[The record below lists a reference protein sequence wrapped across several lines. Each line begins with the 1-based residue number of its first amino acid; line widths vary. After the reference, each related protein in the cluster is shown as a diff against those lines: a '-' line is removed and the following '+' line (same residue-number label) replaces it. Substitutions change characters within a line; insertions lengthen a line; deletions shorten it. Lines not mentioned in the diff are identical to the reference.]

1 MKHETKFVGVT
12 PEVVAADGTIKG
24 YASLFGLRDQGGDI
38 VQPGAFAA
46 SLASGRSVAMLWNH
60 DKSLPPIGVW
70 TKVIEDEKGL
80 YVEGRLFIDT
90 PLAAS
95 IYASLKGGGLKGLSI
110 GYVTK
115 RSKKTADGR
124 LLYDI
129 ELWEISLV
137 NFPMLAEAS
146 VSDVKSY
153 EDGNF
158 ALLKR
163 EVEQLVRD
171 AGFSASEA
179 KAAAAGAASAL
190 SGERD
195 AAEPS
200 AADVAALIRQ
210 IATSE

>member
-12 PEVVAADGTIKG
+12 PEVVSVDGTIKG

-38 VQPGAFAA
+38 VQPGAFAV
-46 SLASGRSVAMLWNH
+46 SLQSGRGVAMLWQH
-60 DKSLPPIGVW
+60 DPTRPIGIW

-80 YVEGRLFIDT
+80 YVEGELFLET
-90 PLAAS
+90 QAGKEAHVL
-95 IYASLKGGGLKGLSI
+95 LKRGGIKGLSI
-110 GYVTK
+110 GYKTR

-124 LLYDI
+124 LLYEVD
-129 ELWEISLV
+129 LFEISLV
-137 NFPMLAEAS
+137 TFPMLAEAS

-153 EDGNF
+153 EDGNY

-171 AGFSASEA
+171 AGFPASEA

-200 AADVAALIRQ
+200 SADLAALIRQ

>member
-12 PEVVAADGTIKG
+12 PEVVSVDGTIKG

-38 VQPGAFAA
+38 VQPGAFSA
-46 SLASGRSVAMLWNH
+46 SLQSGRGVAMLWQH
-60 DKSLPPIGVW
+60 DPTRPIGIW
-70 TKVIEDEKGL
+70 TKVVEDEKGL
-80 YVEGRLFIDT
+80 YVEGELFLETQAGKEAHI
-90 PLAAS
+90 L
-95 IYASLKGGGLKGLSI
+95 LKRGGIKGLSI
-110 GYVTK
+110 GYKTR

-124 LLYDI
+124 LLYEVD
-129 ELWEISLV
+129 LFEISLV
-137 NFPMLAEAS
+137 TFPMLAEAS

-153 EDGNF
+153 EDGNY

-200 AADVAALIRQ
+200 AADVTALIRQ

>member
-12 PEVVAADGTIKG
+12 PEVVSVDGTIKG
-24 YASLFGLRDQGGDI
+24 YASLFGVRDQGGDI
-38 VQPGAFAA
+38 VQPGAFSA
-46 SLASGRSVAMLWNH
+46 SLQSGRGVAMLWQH
-60 DKSLPPIGVW
+60 DPTRPIGLW

-80 YVEGRLFIDT
+80 YVEGELFLET
-90 PLAAS
+90 QAGKEAHVL
-95 IYASLKGGGLKGLSI
+95 LKRGGIKGLSI
-110 GYVTK
+110 GYKTR

-124 LLYDI
+124 LLYEVD
-129 ELWEISLV
+129 LFEISLV
-137 NFPMLAEAS
+137 TFPMLAGAS

-153 EDGNF
+153 EDGNY

-200 AADVAALIRQ
+200 AADLTALIRQ

>member
-12 PEVVAADGTIKG
+12 PEVVSVDGTIKG

-38 VQPGAFAA
+38 VQPGAFSA
-46 SLASGRSVAMLWNH
+46 SLQSGRGVAMLWQH
-60 DKSLPPIGVW
+60 DPTRPIGIW

-80 YVEGRLFIDT
+80 YVEGELFLET
-90 PLAAS
+90 QAGKEAHVL
-95 IYASLKGGGLKGLSI
+95 LKRGGIKGLSV
-110 GYVTK
+110 GYKTR

-124 LLYDI
+124 LLYEVD
-129 ELWEISLV
+129 LFEISLV
-137 NFPMLAEAS
+137 TFPMLAEAS

-153 EDGNF
+153 EDGNY

-200 AADVAALIRQ
+200 AADLTALIRQ

>member
-12 PEVVAADGTIKG
+12 PEVVSVDGTIKG

-38 VQPGAFAA
+38 VQPGAFSA
-46 SLASGRSVAMLWNH
+46 SLQSGRGVAMLWQH
-60 DKSLPPIGVW
+60 DPTRPIGIW

-80 YVEGRLFIDT
+80 YAEGELFLET
-90 PLAAS
+90 QAGKEAHVL
-95 IYASLKGGGLKGLSI
+95 LKRGGIKGLSI
-110 GYVTK
+110 GYKTR

-124 LLYDI
+124 LLYEVD
-129 ELWEISLV
+129 LFEISLV
-137 NFPMLAEAS
+137 TFPMLAEAS

-153 EDGNF
+153 EDGNY

-200 AADVAALIRQ
+200 AADLTALIRQ

>member
-12 PEVVAADGTIKG
+12 PEVVSVDGTIKG

-46 SLASGRSVAMLWNH
+46 SLQSGRGVAMLWQH
-60 DKSLPPIGVW
+60 DPTRPIGIW

-80 YVEGRLFIDT
+80 YVEGELFLET
-90 PLAAS
+90 QAGKEAHVL
-95 IYASLKGGGLKGLSI
+95 LKRGGIKGLSI
-110 GYVTK
+110 GYKTR

-124 LLYDI
+124 LLYEVD
-129 ELWEISLV
+129 LFEISLV
-137 NFPMLAEAS
+137 TFPMLAEAS

-153 EDGNF
+153 EDGNY

>member
-1 MKHETKFVGVT
+1 MNHETKFVGVT

-46 SLASGRSVAMLWNH
+46 SLQSGRGVAMLWQH
-60 DKSLPPIGVW
+60 DPTRPIGIW

-80 YVEGRLFIDT
+80 YVEGELFLET
-90 PLAAS
+90 QAGKEAHVL
-95 IYASLKGGGLKGLSI
+95 LKRGGIKGLSI
-110 GYVTK
+110 GYKTR
-115 RSKKTADGR
+115 RSKKTADSR
-124 LLYDI
+124 LLYEVD
-129 ELWEISLV
+129 LFEISLV
-137 NFPMLAEAS
+137 TFPMLAEAS

-153 EDGNF
+153 EDGNY

-200 AADVAALIRQ
+200 AADLTALIRQ

>member
-12 PEVVAADGTIKG
+12 PEVVSVDGTIKG

-38 VQPGAFAA
+38 VQPGAFAV
-46 SLASGRSVAMLWNH
+46 SLQSGRGVAMLWQH
-60 DKSLPPIGVW
+60 DPTRPIGIW

-80 YVEGRLFIDT
+80 YVEGELFLET
-90 PLAAS
+90 QAGKEAHVL
-95 IYASLKGGGLKGLSI
+95 LKRGGIKGLSI
-110 GYVTK
+110 GYNTR

-124 LLYDI
+124 LLYEVD
-129 ELWEISLV
+129 LFEISLV
-137 NFPMLAEAS
+137 TFPMLAGAS

-153 EDGNF
+153 EDGNY

-200 AADVAALIRQ
+200 AADLTALIRQ

>member
-46 SLASGRSVAMLWNH
+46 SLQSGRGVAMLWQH
-60 DKSLPPIGVW
+60 DPTRPIGIW

-80 YVEGRLFIDT
+80 YVEGELFLET
-90 PLAAS
+90 QAGKEAHVL
-95 IYASLKGGGLKGLSI
+95 LKRGGIKGLSI
-110 GYVTK
+110 GYKTR

-124 LLYDI
+124 LLYEVD
-129 ELWEISLV
+129 LFEISLV
-137 NFPMLAEAS
+137 TFPMLAEAS

-153 EDGNF
+153 EAGNF

-179 KAAAAGAASAL
+179 KAAAAGAASAI

-200 AADVAALIRQ
+200 AADLTALIRQ